1 MNDKTKI
8 AADLRHAADY
18 PRDWMRRLD
27 PRLGVPHNTL
37 YEMMRVTG
45 CFENHKSANPPMLF
59 HRLADIIDPT
69 CRNKQIKIN
78 ETAPLEFRTD
88 NLICSNCGETFCADP
103 DGINT
108 PIDWAYCPNC
118 GARVVSDDE

>member
-78 ETAPLEFRTD
+78 EMASLEFRTYSFT
-88 NLICSNCGETFCADP
+88 CSNCCKTFRADL